1 MNRCMR
7 ACITFMMFAILLL
20 PAGSLAADRGLT
32 VTGIRYSTY
41 TMFTRI
47 VFEVE
52 AAAPY
57 VLTRTEDGRSI
68 MLGAYEG
75 PFVLKKPL
83 PAIRDGVVAG
93 MEAREAAGK
102 NFAVIRLDAAAG
114 EVKDFTLRGPDR
126 IVLDIARS
134 GAASLSV
141 QPLPADRPIV
151 VVLDPGHGGSDPGLP
166 AGLGLEKAV
175 DLEIAIKVKKIL
187 NKTGRVKVVLT
198 REKDQ
203 SLSFDERAA
212 LANTAGASVF
222 VSIHAAPVVETRV
235 YIQDLIDDQSA
246 ADVHAYPHSGDFL
259 GYEAESEQ
267 QDLTWGKQQATHA
280 QQSGGL
286 GRKILQ
292 QLGGNDR
299 EPIQA
304 SLAGLR
310 AVDAA
315 AVLVEVG
322 VGQDRSRVAEDI
334 AKGVEQ
340 YASENR

>member
-7 ACITFMMFAILLL
+7 ASISLMMFAILLL
-20 PAGSLAADRGLT
+20 PAGSRAADRGLT
-32 VTGIRYSTY
+32 VIGIRYSTY

-75 PFVLKKPL
+75 PFVLKKQL

-93 MEAREAAGK
+93 MEAREAGGK
-102 NFAVIRLDAAAG
+102 NFAVIRLDTAAG

-134 GAASLSV
+134 GAANLAV
-141 QPLPADRPIV
+141 QTQSADRPVV
-151 VVLDPGHGGSDPGLP
+151 VVLDPGHGGSDPGLLT
-166 AGLGLEKAV
+166 GLGLEKAV
-175 DLEIAIKVKKIL
+175 DLELALKVKRVL

-203 SLSFDERAA
+203 SQSLDERAA

-222 VSIHAAPVVETRV
+222 VSIHAASAAETRV
-235 YIQDLIDDQSA
+235 YIQDLIDDQSSIDA
-246 ADVHAYPHSGDFL
+246 PVIRPSGDFL

-267 QDLTWGKQQATHA
+267 QDLTWGKQQAAHV
-280 QQSGGL
+280 QQSGNL
-286 GRKILQ
+286 GRKILK

-299 EPIQA
+299 EPLHA
-304 SLAGLR
+304 PLAGLR

-322 VGQDRSRVAEDI
+322 MGLDRSRVADDI